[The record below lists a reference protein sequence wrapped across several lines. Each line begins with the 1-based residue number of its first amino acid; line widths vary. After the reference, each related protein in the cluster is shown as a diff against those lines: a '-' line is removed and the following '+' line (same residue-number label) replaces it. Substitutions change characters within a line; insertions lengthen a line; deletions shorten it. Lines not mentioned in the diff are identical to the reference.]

1 MKPNSLPVVV
11 IGAGPV
17 GLAAAAH
24 LAIRNL
30 PYLVLERGL
39 KPATAMRDWAHVTI
53 FSPWMFNVD
62 SAARELLEDT
72 GWSLAAKDLD
82 RDPTGRELIDR
93 YLEPLAGHPKIAPF
107 IRYGAEVVAVTRQ
120 DMDLLPN
127 DGRADRPFELVVM
140 SADGGEIRLRA
151 RAVIDATGTWSTP
164 NPAGA
169 NGVLAEGERQC
180 GTRVRYGIP
189 DVRQADRERYAGKR
203 VLVIGSGHS
212 AMDVI
217 LDLSRLK
224 TEVPSTEIVWAMRST
239 PTAKTFGGADADQLA
254 SRGAL
259 GSRTK
264 ALIDQGLV
272 TLVAP
277 FRTNRFAMSDDQ
289 IIVTGN
295 SGNDER
301 DERVD
306 EVVVAT
312 GFRPDFAMYSE
323 LRLDLDPAVQAPRA
337 LAPLIDPNFHSCG
350 SVPPHGHRE
359 LEQPEPDFFMVGMKS
374 YGRAPTFLMATGY
387 EQVRSVVAALAG
399 DLAAADDVRLV
410 LPETGVC
417 EGVGHTESAGAC
429 CAKLGSAGIAP
440 PGLIAVADGC
450 CGGPAAEDASSCCV
464 ADSKAKQAG
473 KAGCGCGSS
482 SPQVAG

>member
-1 MKPNSLPVVV
+1 MKSNSLPVVV

-39 KPATAMRDWAHVTI
+39 KPATAIRNWAHVTI
-53 FSPWMFNVD
+53 FSPWRFNVD
-62 SAARELLEDT
+62 SAARGLLELT
-72 GWSLAAKDLD
+72 GWSLPAEDLD
-82 RDPTGRELIDR
+82 RDPTGEELIER
-93 YLEPLAGHPKIAPF
+93 YIEPLAKHPRIAPY
-107 IRYGAEVVAVTRQ
+107 IRYGAEVVAVTRH
-120 DMDLLPN
+120 DMDLLRN
-127 DGRADRPFELVVM
+127 EDRAGQPFELVVK
-140 SADGGEIRLRA
+140 SAGGGETRLRA

-169 NGVLAEGERQC
+169 NGLPAQGERQC
-180 GTRVRYGIP
+180 GSRIRYGIP

-212 AMDVI
+212 AMDVV
-217 LDLSRLK
+217 LDLARLK
-224 TEVPSTEIVWAMRST
+224 TVVPSTEIVWAMRST

-264 ALIDQGLV
+264 ALTDQGLV

-277 FRTNRFAMSDDQ
+277 FRTNRFAMSGDQ
-289 IIVTGN
+289 VIVTGN

-301 DERVD
+301 SERVD
-306 EVVVAT
+306 KVVVAT
-312 GFRPDFAMYSE
+312 GFRPDFTMYLE

-337 LAPLIDPNFHSCG
+337 LAPLIDPNLHSCG

-359 LEQPEPDFFMVGMKS
+359 LAQPEPNFFMVGMKS

-410 LPETGVC
+410 VPETGVC
-417 EGVGHTESAGAC
+417 EGVGHTASAC
-429 CAKLGSAGIAP
+429 CAKPNSADIVSPGSIV
-440 PGLIAVADGC
+440 VADGC
-450 CGGPAAEDASSCCV
+450 CGGPAADDASSCCV
-464 ADSKAKQAG
+464 AGSKAKQAG
-473 KAGCGCGSS
+473 NAGCGCGDIRA
-482 SPQVAG
+482 QVAG